1 MSPSKYRLR
10 RVFGGLVKALAKP
23 FIRLNIHPT
32 AITYTSLFFA
42 FLAALILILT
52 QNPQIYALLVFLT
65 GLLDGVDGAV
75 ARATDQVSD
84 LGAFSDSVVDKVAEF
99 LILLPLAVIFSDG
112 IFLGVSLPVWVLVCI
127 SSWLLTS
134 YTRSRAASLGVED
147 LDVGLGARS
156 ERLFILVIFSLL
168 GLLQMG
174 LAIVTLVG
182 VSTAVFRYLHYSK
195 ALETTDSS
203 DG

>member
-99 LILLPLAVIFSDG
+99 LILLPLSVIFSDG